1 MAENVGTVYYTVDA
15 KTDPLVQSGREAEKQ
30 LDRTTAAMGKTD
42 TAANKLGATS
52 RKAANDAKGFGKAWD
67 DAGKQAASAVSSLNP
82 LALAIS
88 AVISVESIRR
98 IQQTAEEFT
107 LLNARVT
114 RLSADSQTAANNY
127 QQLLNIANRTGTGLG
142 DTVKLWENL
151 TMTLRDLGGTD
162 AQVLRLTETLQ
173 KIGTIGG
180 SSSQEM
186 SDALRQF
193 GQALSAGI
201 LRAEEFNSIIEQ
213 MPQLA
218 REIAKG
224 IGIPFGEL
232 RQQLLDGKLT
242 ADVVL
247 NAIQKQTASV
257 DAEFAKLPRTV
268 SQAAA
273 ALANDFG
280 NAVSTLDRAVKASQT
295 LAYWMDLVGVGVRDF
310 TGNRT
315 DIEQF
320 NKLVKERADLT
331 ERVAKAQGNAIAMQ
345 SAEVTGASARIEAIN
360 KEIKAIQDRRVEQ
373 LKAAQTPI
381 TGGPGKT
388 TGDAASLKALE
399 ALKQEAA
406 LAKLAGEERAKAAAI
421 AKLGAGATQAEKD
434 QAAAL
439 AVEIFKANEAKK
451 TGVALTKQQTTEAEK
466 QAAAQVKGT
475 QQNEQ
480 VIAALSQALAQAG
493 LKAKDLAEAQAVMR
507 LNPYATPQQ
516 VAQVKA
522 LADAI
527 YQAEQAKANKALLGQ
542 VDPIAGEQQRYEQ
555 QLKDY
560 QTLNDAKLLSDQQY
574 IAMKDQAEVA
584 HSEKMRQ
591 LEEERWAAQSA
602 GNQIIM
608 DGLNALQTQGT
619 QAITGLI
626 TGANSFGDA
635 WRNVAGAILQQ
646 GVGALVKLGT
656 EQLKNFVMGQSQQAA
671 ATATAAASGAAI
683 TASYTPAAA
692 AASIASF
699 GGAATAGLSAMAAA
713 VPAMLGLFGGRAQGG
728 PVQANGMYRINET
741 GQPEVFQAANGRQY
755 MLPNSRGEVISNRD
769 ATSGGQGWG
778 GGVTVNVIEDASK
791 GGMQQQRQN
800 ADGTST
806 VDVFVASIRNDGP
819 AAQAIEAKYGLTPV
833 GS

>member
-42 TAANKLGATS
+42 TAANKLGAAS
-52 RKAANDAKGFGKAWD
+52 RKAANDAKGFGKALD

-107 LLNARVT
+107 LLNARVA
-114 RLSADSQTAANNY
+114 RLSSDSQAAATNY

-151 TMTLRDLGGTD
+151 TMTLRELGGTD
-162 AQVLRLTETLQ
+162 DQVLRLTETLQ

-224 IGIPFGEL
+224 MGIPFGEL

-247 NAIQKQTASV
+247 SAIQKQTASV

-268 SQAAA
+268 SQAAT

-280 NAVSTLDRAVKASQT
+280 NAISTLDRAVKASQT
-295 LAYWMDLVGVGVRDF
+295 LAHWMDLVGVGVRDF

-320 NKLVKERADLT
+320 NKLIKERADLMAT
-331 ERVAKAQGNAIAMQ
+331 VAKAQGNAIAMQ

-360 KEIKAIQDRRVEQ
+360 KEIKAIQDRKVAQ
-373 LKAAQTPI
+373 DKAAQTAI

-388 TGDAASLKALE
+388 TGDAQSLKALE
-399 ALKQEAA
+399 NLKQEAA

-439 AVEIFKANEAKK
+439 AVEIYRANEAKK
-451 TGVALTKQQTTEAEK
+451 EGVKLTKQQTTESEK
-466 QAAAQVKGT
+466 QAAAQLKGT

-516 VAQVKA
+516 IAQVKA

-527 YQAEQAKANKALLGQ
+527 YQAEQAKANKALLGT
-542 VDPIAGEQQRYEQ
+542 VDPLAGEQQRYEQ

-560 QTLNDAKLLSDQQY
+560 QTLNDAKLLSDQRY
-574 IAMKDQAEVA
+574 NELKTQAETA
-584 HSEKMRQ
+584 HTEKMRQ
-591 LEEERWAAQSA
+591 LEEERWAAQSTA
-602 GNQIIM
+602 NQLIM
-608 DGLNALQTQGT
+608 DGLNALQVSGT
-619 QAITGLI
+619 QALTGLI
-626 TGANSFGDA
+626 AGTNNLGDTA
-635 WRNVAGAILQQ
+635 RSVFASILQQ
-646 GVGALVKLGT
+646 GVGALVQIGI
-656 EQLKNFVMGQSQQAA
+656 QQAKNFVMGQAQQAT
-671 ATATAAASGAAI
+671 ATGTAAASGAAMA
-683 TASYTPAAA
+683 ASYAPAAA

-699 GGAATAGLSAMAAA
+699 GAAASAGLAA
-713 VPAMLGLFGGRAQGG
+713 VSSAIPAILGFFGGRAQGG
-728 PVQANGMYRINET
+728 PVQANGLYRINET

-769 ATSGGQGWG
+769 ASRGMASTG
-778 GGVTVNVIEDASK
+778 GGVTVNLIEDK
-791 GGMQQQRQN
+791 GRAGTVQSQQN
-800 ADGTST
+800 ADGSMS
-806 VDVFVASIRNDGP
+806 VDAFVASIRGDGP
-819 AAQAIEAKYGLTPV
+819 AAQAIESKYGLTPV
-833 GS
+833 GT

>member
-52 RKAANDAKGFGKAWD
+52 RKAANDAKGFGKALD

-180 SSSQEM
+180 SSGQEM

-193 GQALSAGI
+193 GQGLSAGI

-224 IGIPFGEL
+224 LGVPFGEL
-232 RQQLLDGKLT
+232 RQLLLDGKLT
-242 ADVVL
+242 AESVL
-247 NAIQKQTASV
+247 GAIQKRTADV

-268 SQAAA
+268 SQAAT

-280 NAVSTLDRAVKASQT
+280 AAVSTLDRAVKASQT
-295 LAYWMDLVGVGVRDF
+295 LAYWMDLVGIGVRDF

-331 ERVAKAQGNAIAMQ
+331 GRVARAQGNAIAMQ

-373 LKAAQTPI
+373 MKAAQTPI
-381 TGGPGKT
+381 AGGSGPE
-388 TGDAASLKALE
+388 GDAQSLKALE
-399 ALKQEAA
+399 TLKRQAT
-406 LAKLAGEERAKAAAI
+406 LAKLSNEERAKAEAI

-451 TGVALTKQQTTEAEK
+451 EGVKLTKQQTTEAEK
-466 QAAAQVKGT
+466 LAAAQVEGT

-493 LKAKDLAEAQAVMR
+493 LKAQDLAEAQAVMR
-507 LNPYATPQQ
+507 LNPHATPQQ
-516 VAQVKA
+516 IQQVKD

-527 YQAEQAKANKALLGQ
+527 YQAEQAE
-542 VDPIAGEQQRYEQ
+542 IAH
-555 QLKDY
+555 
-560 QTLNDAKLLSDQQY
+560 A
-574 IAMKDQAEVA
+574 
-584 HSEKMRQ
+584 EKMKQ
-591 LEEERWAAQSA
+591 LEEQRRAAQSA
-602 GNQIIM
+602 GNQLIM
-608 DGLNALQTQGT
+608 DGLNALEQQGT
-619 QAITGLI
+619 QALSGLI
-626 TGANSFGDA
+626 AGTTSWGDA
-635 WRNVAGAILQQ
+635 WRSTLTSVLNQ
-646 GVGALVKLGT
+646 GIGALVKLGV
-656 EQLKNFVMGQSQQAA
+656 EQLKLFVMGQTQQAA
-671 ATATAAASGAAI
+671 ATGTAAASGAAMA
-683 TASYTPAAA
+683 ASYAPAAA
-692 AASIASF
+692 AASVASF
-699 GGAATAGLSAMAAA
+699 GSAAASGLAALAGA
-713 VPAMLGLFGGRAQGG
+713 VPAMIGLFGGRAQGG
-728 PVQANGMYRINET
+728 PVQAGGMYRINET

-755 MLPNSRGEVISNRD
+755 MLPNSRGEVISNRE
-769 ATSGGQGWG
+769 ATSGGAAWG
-778 GGVTVNVIEDASK
+778 GGVTVNVIEDASR
-791 GGMQQQRQN
+791 GGQQQQRQN
-800 ADGTST
+800 ADGTAT

>member
-15 KTDPLVQSGREAEKQ
+15 KTDPLVQSGRAVEKQ

-42 TAANKLGATS
+42 SAANKLGSTS
-52 RKAANDAKGFGKAWD
+52 RKAANDAKGFGKALD
-67 DAGKQAASAVSSLNP
+67 DAGKQAANAVSSLNP

-114 RLSADSQTAANNY
+114 RLSADSQAAATNY
-127 QQLLNIANRTGTGLG
+127 QQLLNIANRTGSDLG
-142 DTVKLWENL
+142 GTVKLWENL
-151 TMTLRDLGGTD
+151 TLTLRDLGGTD

-180 SSSQEM
+180 SSSEEM
-186 SDALRQF
+186 SNALRQF
-193 GQALSAGI
+193 GQSLSAGI
-201 LRAEEFNSIIEQ
+201 LRAEEFNAIIEQ

-224 IGIPFGEL
+224 LGVPFGEL
-232 RQQLLDGKLT
+232 RQLLLDGKLT
-242 ADVVL
+242 AETVL
-247 NAIQKQTASV
+247 GAIQKRTADV

-345 SAEVTGASARIEAIN
+345 SAEVTGASARIEAID

-399 ALKQEAA
+399 ALKEEAA

-421 AKLGAGATQAEKD
+421 AKLGTGATQAEKD

-439 AVEIFKANEAKK
+439 AAEIFRANEAKK
-451 TGVALTKQQTTEAEK
+451 EGVKLTKQQTTEAEK

-493 LKAKDLAEAQAVMR
+493 LKAQDLAEAQAVMR

-516 VAQVKA
+516 IAQVKA

-542 VDPIAGEQQRYEQ
+542 VDPIAGAQQQYEQ

-560 QTLNDAKLLSDQQY
+560 QTLNDAKLLSDQRY
-574 IAMKDQAEVA
+574 AELKGQAEIA
-584 HSEKMRQ
+584 HAEKMKQ
-591 LEEERWAAQSA
+591 LEEQRWAAQSA
-602 GNQIIM
+602 GNQLIM
-608 DGLNALQTQGT
+608 DGLNALEQQGT
-619 QAITGLI
+619 QALSGLI
-626 TGANSFGDA
+626 AGTTSWGDA
-635 WRNVAGAILQQ
+635 WRSTLASVLNQ
-646 GVGALVKLGT
+646 GIGALAKLGV
-656 EQLKNFVMGQSQQAA
+656 EQLKLFVMGQTQQAA
-671 ATATAAASGAAI
+671 ATGTAAASGAAMA
-683 TASYTPAAA
+683 ASYAPAAA
-692 AASIASF
+692 AASVASF
-699 GGAATAGLSAMAAA
+699 GSAAASGLAALAGA
-713 VPAMLGLFGGRAQGG
+713 VPAMIGLFGGRALGG
-728 PVQANGMYRINET
+728 PVQAGGMYRINET

-755 MLPNSRGEVISNRD
+755 MLPNSRGEVISNRN
-769 ATSGGQGWG
+769 ATSGGMG
-778 GGVTVNVIEDASK
+778 GTNVTVNLIEDRTRA
-791 GGMQQQRQN
+791 GTTQQRTD
-800 ADGTST
+800 ADGS
-806 VDVFVASIRNDGP
+806 VSIDAFVASIQNDGP
-819 AAQAIEAKYGLTPV
+819 AAQAIEQKWGLTPK
-833 GS
+833 GT